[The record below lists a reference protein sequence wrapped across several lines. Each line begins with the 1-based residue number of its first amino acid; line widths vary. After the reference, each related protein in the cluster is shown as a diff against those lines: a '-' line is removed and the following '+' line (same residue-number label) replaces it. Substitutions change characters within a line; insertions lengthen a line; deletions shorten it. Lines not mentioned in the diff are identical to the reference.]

1 MKKLFI
7 LASVLFVGL
16 TLTACGSNNSQDK
29 TNASLKAENSS
40 LRKAENESIVGS
52 YKDDQDGA
60 AITLNSDHTGR
71 YVYADYVDS
80 DTDDQLTWKKDS
92 NGTYTIT
99 LQDSNVTG
107 SLTGKLEGTKLIL
120 SGDSNWNTEEFIKVK
135 GNLDLDKFLA
145 DKHRSSNSNNSN
157 SNNSNSNSGNTNNGQ
172 ETPLVKNGNT
182 YWPKYD
188 ENGQIAGWMVK
199 GPDGRVH
206 GGGDPSPF
214 WQNIESEYNALNN
227 K

>member
-1 MKKLFI
+1 MKKI
-7 LASVLFVGL
+7 YTLAGIVLAGMA
-16 TLTACGSNNSQDK
+16 LTACGSGSNENQAK
-29 TNASLKAENSS
+29 TNASLKAENAS
-40 LRKAENESIVGS
+40 LKKDESVSIVGS
-52 YKDDQDGA
+52 YKDNQDGA

-71 YVYADYVDS
+71 YVYADPVDS

-92 NGTYTIT
+92 DGTYTIN

-107 SLTGKLEGTKLIL
+107 PLTGKLEGTKLIL
-120 SGDSNWNTEEFIKVK
+120 SGDSNWNTEEFVKVK

-145 DKHRSSNSNNSN
+145 DKHGSSTSNSSNASSV
-157 SNNSNSNSGNTNNGQ
+157 NTNNGQ
-172 ETPLVKNGNT
+172 EKPLVKNGNT

-199 GPDGRVH
+199 GPDGRVR

-214 WQNIESEYNALNN
+214 WQNIESEYNSLNN